1 MARKNISFN
10 RILLKISGE
19 VLAGERTFGIDPN
32 LTQVIAARIKKIHTQ
47 NKEIGIVIGG
57 GNIFRGM
64 AVSEQGMDRVAADY
78 LGMMATIMNSVAL
91 QSELEK
97 IGCDTRVM
105 SALSVTQLAEPYIR
119 RRATR
124 HLEKKRIVIFAGGTG
139 NPYFT
144 TDTAAVLRGV
154 EINAD
159 VIIKGTKVD
168 GIYSSDPMKNIDA
181 IKYDELTFDD
191 VINKNLKIM
200 DMTAFTLCKENN
212 IPIVV
217 LDIND
222 ENSLLNLMKFN
233 NVGTF
238 VS

>member
-19 VLAGERTFGIDPN
+19 VLAGEKTFGIDPN
-32 LTQVIAARIKKIHTQ
+32 LTQTIAARIKKIHSQ

-97 IGCDTRVM
+97 VGCDTRVM

-168 GIYSSDPMKNIDA
+168 GIYSSDPMKNSDA
-181 IKYDELTFDD
+181 FKYDELTFDD
-191 VINKNLKIM
+191 VIHKNLRIM

-222 ENSLLNLMKFN
+222 KNSLYNLMKFN
-233 NVGTF
+233 NVGTL

>member
-19 VLAGERTFGIDPN
+19 VLAGEKTFGIDPN
-32 LTQVIAARIKKIHTQ
+32 LTQTIAARIKKIHSQ

-168 GIYSSDPMKNIDA
+168 GIYSSDPMKNSDA

-191 VINKNLKIM
+191 VIHKNLKIM

-222 ENSLLNLMKFN
+222 KNSLYNLMKFN
-233 NVGTF
+233 NVGTL

>member
-1 MARKNISFN
+1 MGRKTINFK

-19 VLAGERTFGIDPN
+19 VLAGKKSFGIDPD
-32 LTQVIAARIKKIHTQ
+32 LTQKIANRIKEIHSKSIQ
-47 NKEIGIVIGG
+47 IGIVIGG
-57 GNIFRGM
+57 GNIFRGIS
-64 AVSEQGMDRVAADY
+64 VSAKGMDRVAADY

-97 IGCDTRVM
+97 IDCDTRVM

-124 HLEKKRIVIFAGGTG
+124 HLEKNRIVIFAGGTG

-168 GIYSSDPMKNIDA
+168 GIYSSDPIKDKNA
-181 IKYDELTFDD
+181 VKYDELSFKE
-191 VINKNLKIM
+191 VIDQELKIM

-222 ENSLLNLMKFN
+222 EKSLYNLIKFN
-233 NVGTF
+233 NVGTL

>member
-1 MARKNISFN
+1 MGRKSINFN
-10 RILLKISGE
+10 RILFKISGE
-19 VLAGERTFGIDPN
+19 VLAGERSFGIDPN
-32 LTQVIAARIKKIHTQ
+32 LTQKIAKRIKEIHSCSIQ
-47 NKEIGIVIGG
+47 IGIVIGG

-64 AVSEQGMDRVAADY
+64 AVSEQGMDRVPADY

-97 IGCDTRVM
+97 LNCDTRVM

-124 HLEKKRIVIFAGGTG
+124 HLEKNRIVIFAGGTG

-144 TDTAAVLRGV
+144 TDTAAALRGV

-168 GIYSSDPMKNIDA
+168 GIYSSDPMKDKSA
-181 IKYDELTFDD
+181 IKYDELTFKE
-191 VINKNLKIM
+191 VIDRELRIM

-222 ENSLLNLMKFN
+222 EKSLSNLIEFN
-233 NVGTF
+233 NVGTL

>member
-19 VLAGERTFGIDPN
+19 VLAGEKTFGIDPN
-32 LTQVIAARIKKIHTQ
+32 LTQAIAARIKKIHSQ

-97 IGCDTRVM
+97 VGCDTRVM

-144 TDTAAVLRGV
+144 TDTAAVLRAV
-154 EINAD
+154 EIDAD

-168 GIYSSDPMKNIDA
+168 GIYSSDPMKNSDA

-191 VINKNLKIM
+191 VIHKNLKIM

-222 ENSLLNLMKFN
+222 KNSLYNLMKFN
-233 NVGTF
+233 NVGTL

>member
-1 MARKNISFN
+1 MVRKATSFK

-19 VLAGERTFGIDPN
+19 VLAGKKSFGIDPN
-32 LTQVIAARIKKIHTQ
+32 LTQKIANRIKEIHSNSIQ
-47 NKEIGIVIGG
+47 IGIVIGG
-57 GNIFRGM
+57 GNIFRGIS
-64 AVSEQGMDRVAADY
+64 VSAKGMDRVAADY

-124 HLEKKRIVIFAGGTG
+124 HLEKNRIVIFAGGTG

-154 EINAD
+154 EMGVD

-168 GIYSSDPMKNIDA
+168 GIYSSDPLKDKDAVKYEKLSFKEVIDQ
-181 IKYDELTFDD
+181 E
-191 VINKNLKIM
+191 LKIM

-222 ENSLLNLMKFN
+222 EKSLYNLIKFN
-233 NVGTF
+233 NVGTL

>member
-19 VLAGERTFGIDPN
+19 VLAGEKTFGIDPN
-32 LTQVIAARIKKIHTQ
+32 LTQTIAARIKKIHSQ

-168 GIYSSDPMKNIDA
+168 GIYSSDPMKNSNA

-191 VINKNLKIM
+191 VIHKNLKIM

-222 ENSLLNLMKFN
+222 KNSLYNLMKFN
-233 NVGTF
+233 NVGTL

>member
-1 MARKNISFN
+1 M
-10 RILLKISGE
+10 
-19 VLAGERTFGIDPN
+19 
-32 LTQVIAARIKKIHTQ
+32 
-47 NKEIGIVIGG
+47 
-57 GNIFRGM
+57 
-64 AVSEQGMDRVAADY
+64 
-78 LGMMATIMNSVAL
+78 
-91 QSELEK
+91 
-97 IGCDTRVM
+97 
-105 SALSVTQLAEPYIR
+105 AEPYIR

-168 GIYSSDPMKNIDA
+168 GIYSSDPMKNSDA
-181 IKYDELTFDD
+181 VKYDELTFDD
-191 VINKNLKIM
+191 VIHKNLKIM

-222 ENSLLNLMKFN
+222 KNSLYNLMKFN
-233 NVGTF
+233 NVGTL
-238 VS
+238 VSKEVKNG

>member
-1 MARKNISFN
+1 
-10 RILLKISGE
+10 
-19 VLAGERTFGIDPN
+19 
-32 LTQVIAARIKKIHTQ
+32 
-47 NKEIGIVIGG
+47 
-57 GNIFRGM
+57 
-64 AVSEQGMDRVAADY
+64 
-78 LGMMATIMNSVAL
+78 
-91 QSELEK
+91 
-97 IGCDTRVM
+97 M

-168 GIYSSDPMKNIDA
+168 GIYSSDPMKNSDA
-181 IKYDELTFDD
+181 VKYDELTFDD
-191 VINKNLKIM
+191 VIHKNLKIM

-222 ENSLLNLMKFN
+222 KNSLYNLMKFN
-233 NVGTF
+233 NVGTL

>member
-19 VLAGERTFGIDPN
+19 VLAGEKTFGIDPN
-32 LTQVIAARIKKIHTQ
+32 LTQTIAARIKKIHSQ

-97 IGCDTRVM
+97 VGCDTRVM

-168 GIYSSDPMKNIDA
+168 GIYSSDPMKNSDA

-191 VINKNLKIM
+191 VIHKNLRIM

-222 ENSLLNLMKFN
+222 KNSLYNLMKFN
-233 NVGTF
+233 NVGTL

>member
-19 VLAGERTFGIDPN
+19 VLAGEKTFGIDPN
-32 LTQVIAARIKKIHTQ
+32 LTQTIAARIKKIHSQ

-97 IGCDTRVM
+97 VGCDTRVM

-168 GIYSSDPMKNIDA
+168 GIYSSDPMKNSDA

-191 VINKNLKIM
+191 VIRKNLKIM

-222 ENSLLNLMKFN
+222 KNSLCNLMKFN
-233 NVGTF
+233 NVGTL

>member
-19 VLAGERTFGIDPN
+19 VLAGEKTFGIEPN
-32 LTQVIAARIKKIHTQ
+32 LTQTIAARIKKIHSQ

-97 IGCDTRVM
+97 VGCDTRVM

-168 GIYSSDPMKNIDA
+168 GIYSSDPMKNSDA
-181 IKYDELTFDD
+181 VKYDELTFDD
-191 VINKNLKIM
+191 VIHKNLKIM

-222 ENSLLNLMKFN
+222 KNSLYNLMKFN
-233 NVGTF
+233 NVGTL

>member
-1 MARKNISFN
+1 MVRKATRFK

-19 VLAGERTFGIDPN
+19 VLAGKKSFGIDPN
-32 LTQVIAARIKKIHTQ
+32 LTQKIANRIKEIHSNSIQ
-47 NKEIGIVIGG
+47 IGIVIGG
-57 GNIFRGM
+57 GNIFRGIS
-64 AVSEQGMDRVAADY
+64 VSAKGMDRVAADY

-124 HLEKKRIVIFAGGTG
+124 HLEKNRIVIFAGGTG

-154 EINAD
+154 EMGVDI
-159 VIIKGTKVD
+159 IIKGTKVD
-168 GIYSSDPMKNIDA
+168 GIYSSDPLKDKDA
-181 IKYDELTFDD
+181 VKYDELSFKE
-191 VINKNLKIM
+191 VIDQELKIM

-222 ENSLLNLMKFN
+222 EKSLYNLIKFN
-233 NVGTF
+233 NVGTL

>member
-1 MARKNISFN
+1 MVRNPITFN

-19 VLAGERTFGIDPN
+19 VLAGKRSFGIDPH
-32 LTQVIAARIKKIHTQ
+32 LTQKISKKIKAIHSLGIQ
-47 NKEIGIVIGG
+47 IGIVIGG
-57 GNIFRGM
+57 GNIFRGIS
-64 AVSEQGMDRVAADY
+64 VSAKGMDRVAADY

-97 IGCDTRVM
+97 LDCDTRVM

-124 HLEKKRIVIFAGGTG
+124 HLEKNRIVIFAGGTG

-144 TDTAAVLRGV
+144 TDTAAALRGI

-159 VIIKGTKVD
+159 LIIKGTKVD
-168 GIYSSDPMKNIDA
+168 GIYSSDPMKN
-181 IKYDELTFDD
+181 KNTSKFENLTFKE
-191 VINKNLKIM
+191 VIDKELRVM
-200 DMTAFTLCKENN
+200 DMTAFTLCRENN
-212 IPIVV
+212 IPIAVV
-217 LDIND
+217 DIN
-222 ENSLLNLMKFN
+222 EESTLLDLINNK
-233 NVGTF
+233 NVGTI

>member
-19 VLAGERTFGIDPN
+19 VLAGEKTFGIDPN
-32 LTQVIAARIKKIHTQ
+32 LTQTIAARIKKIHSQ

-97 IGCDTRVM
+97 VGCDTRVM

-168 GIYSSDPMKNIDA
+168 GIYSSDPMKNSDA
-181 IKYDELTFDD
+181 TKYDELTFDD
-191 VINKNLKIM
+191 VINKNLRIM

-222 ENSLLNLMKFN
+222 KNSLNNLMKFN
-233 NVGTF
+233 NVGTL

>member
-1 MARKNISFN
+1 
-10 RILLKISGE
+10 
-19 VLAGERTFGIDPN
+19 
-32 LTQVIAARIKKIHTQ
+32 
-47 NKEIGIVIGG
+47 
-57 GNIFRGM
+57 
-64 AVSEQGMDRVAADY
+64 
-78 LGMMATIMNSVAL
+78 MMATIMNSVAL

-168 GIYSSDPMKNIDA
+168 GIYSSDPMKNSDA
-181 IKYDELTFDD
+181 VKYDELTFDD
-191 VINKNLKIM
+191 VIHKNLKIM

-222 ENSLLNLMKFN
+222 KNSLYNLMKFN
-233 NVGTF
+233 NVGTL

>member
-1 MARKNISFN
+1 MGRKTINFK

-19 VLAGERTFGIDPN
+19 VLAGKKSFGIDPE
-32 LTQVIAARIKKIHTQ
+32 LTQKIANRIKEIHSKSIQ
-47 NKEIGIVIGG
+47 IGVVIGG
-57 GNIFRGM
+57 GNIFRGIS
-64 AVSEQGMDRVAADY
+64 VSAKGMDRVAADY

-97 IGCDTRVM
+97 IDCDTRVM

-124 HLEKKRIVIFAGGTG
+124 HLEKNRIVIFAGGTG

-168 GIYSSDPMKNIDA
+168 GIYSSDPIKDKNA
-181 IKYDELTFDD
+181 IKYDKLSFKE
-191 VINKNLKIM
+191 VIQQELKIM

-222 ENSLLNLMKFN
+222 EKSLYNLIKFN
-233 NVGTF
+233 NVGTL